1 MKKLLLV
8 FVTCLLPACGGVPV
22 VQTTTPDGYELS
34 AKFDICEA
42 TNLFGECIKWRYGS
56 GWIRMRSHPDGMIP
70 KPVVEQAATP
80 KPAVEPVTVSR
91 P

>member
-42 TNLFGECIKWRYGS
+42 ANLFGECIKWRYGS
-56 GWIRMRSHPDGMIP
+56 GWLRMRSHPDGMIP
-70 KPVVEQAATP
+70 KPAAEGESAS
-80 KPAVEPVTVSR
+80 KPAAKPVIVS

>member
-8 FVTCLLPACGGVPV
+8 FLTCLLPACSGVPV
-22 VQTTTPDGYELS
+22 SVDTPDGVELP
-34 AKFDICEA
+34 AAHFDICDA
-42 TNLFGECIKWRYGS
+42 NNKVGECIKWRYGS

-70 KPVVEQAATP
+70 KPAVEGDAAS
-80 KPAVEPVTVSR
+80 KPAAKPVIVS